1 MSLSSNSSTFT
12 KSLFMISSGLFK
24 RFKISLESSRRGG
37 EGTLFI
43 DSSISFFISTF
54 HASCSDLTA
63 SILPNFVTL
72 PTVGLLTSVGG
83 LELINGQKSADSGG
97 ALCNLESD
105 AGAWGWG
112 DNGRKLKN
120 VGVLDREKY
129 AGGGGNGGAVGSKKF
144 DGRGD
149 GSGIL
154 LLPLL

>member
-1 MSLSSNSSTFT
+1 M
-12 KSLFMISSGLFK
+12 
-24 RFKISLESSRRGG
+24 
-37 EGTLFI
+37 
-43 DSSISFFISTF
+43 
-54 HASCSDLTA
+54 
-63 SILPNFVTL
+63 
-72 PTVGLLTSVGG
+72 LTSVGG
-83 LELINGQKSADSGG
+83 LELINGQKSGDSGG